1 MALTTYLIDF
11 SQKQGVKTSKI
22 VHGQKELNAHKKAH
36 DVTQISTLK
45 KGKWTPP
52 LTAAHEQFETWE
64 K

>member
-1 MALTTYLIDF
+1 MALAVYLIDF
-11 SQKQGVKTSKI
+11 PSKGQSKTTKI
-22 VHGQKELNAHKKAH
+22 VHGQKELNEHKKDH
-36 DVTQISTLK
+36 DVTMVSQLK